1 MPANFASAAGALNTA
16 AAISTARSLPTLA
29 TAAYSNAA
37 IHADIDVDF
46 LSLAML
52 PTQVAQLQLGL
63 QTAAATITPKTPAP
77 RSTKH

>member
-1 MPANFASAAGALNTA
+1 MMS
-16 AAISTARSLPTLA
+16 IQSLPTLA

-63 QTAAATITPKTPAP
+63 QTAAATITP
-77 RSTKH
+77 